1 MRATRLKLA
10 RHIQMGREPHVTWLH
25 FDSWRGGVDA
35 TTDSRSGPVVA
46 VRVLLGTMTFGQVRC
61 NLTPLCSH
69 YRLRLAAPSTQ
80 CKPSAEHVLPTGSP
94 PSPG

>member
-1 MRATRLKLA
+1 VRRVPRDITTA
-10 RHIQMGREPHVTWLH
+10 HVPLGLTWLH